1 MRVAAPPTAAVRC
14 ASALPRRYSAG
25 AARSRAPQAP
35 PSLGPCRRLLRPCRA
50 SSSGAD
56 ADNSPWWMALD
67 VLFVLT
73 FNPGS
78 ADEGIYTTTT
88 TVADSEPPRHAFVAF
103 QDVVSAESL
112 AVRVAAQA
120 GKACVVQGVPPL
132 ALLLLGREA
141 GYTVEAVPR
150 GAPWERPDVL
160 LEAPQ
165 TAPPEDIVQST
176 AQRRA
181 ATAVRNA
188 LLLPLSQL
196 SASMARAAGLP
207 DGAALQQAPGGGD
220 AAPPALPQAASAMAT
235 ALRAIAR
242 RRLEAL
248 LPPQDTDGP
257 AS

>member
-1 MRVAAPPTAAVRC
+1 
-14 ASALPRRYSAG
+14 
-25 AARSRAPQAP
+25 
-35 PSLGPCRRLLRPCRA
+35 
-50 SSSGAD
+50 
-56 ADNSPWWMALD
+56 MALD
-67 VLFVLT
+67 ELFVLT
-73 FNPGS
+73 FDPGS
-78 ADEGIYTTTT
+78 ANEGVYTTTT
-88 TVADSEPPRHAFVAF
+88 TAADGGPPRHAFVAF
-103 QDVVSAESL
+103 QDASSAASL
-112 AVRVAAQA
+112 ALRVAAQA

-150 GAPWERPDVL
+150 GAPWDRPDVL
-160 LEAPQ
+160 LEA
-165 TAPPEDIVQST
+165 APPAQAEDVVQSM

-220 AAPPALPQAASAMAT
+220 TAPPALPQAASAMAT

-248 LPPQDTDGP
+248 LPPQDADGP

>member
-1 MRVAAPPTAAVRC
+1 
-14 ASALPRRYSAG
+14 
-25 AARSRAPQAP
+25 
-35 PSLGPCRRLLRPCRA
+35 
-50 SSSGAD
+50 
-56 ADNSPWWMALD
+56 
-67 VLFVLT
+67 
-73 FNPGS
+73 
-78 ADEGIYTTTT
+78 
-88 TVADSEPPRHAFVAF
+88 VAF

-160 LEAPQ
+160 LETQ
-165 TAPPEDIVQST
+165 TAPPAPELEDVVQSM

-207 DGAALQQAPGGGD
+207 DGAALQQAPGGD
-220 AAPPALPQAASAMAT
+220 AAPPALPHAASAMAT

-248 LPPQDTDGP
+248 LPPQDADGP
-257 AS
+257 AQS